1 MVLLSWGTIEIIK
14 ALVIE
19 KKNGLWN
26 RADLNM
32 NLSSEAWISVS
43 ENEVSVNSKGHKS
56 ASRSLF
62 MLSTVTESRRWSVEE
77 GWCGKESLTLKVFDV
92 CLKALVHCP

>member
-1 MVLLSWGTIEIIK
+1 MGTIEIIK

-32 NLSSEAWISVS
+32 NLSSESWSSVS
-43 ENEVSVNSKGHKS
+43 ENEAHINSKGRRG
-56 ASRSLF
+56 ASKSLF
-62 MLSTVTESRRWSVEE
+62 TLSTGTESRRWSVEE
-77 GWCGKESLTLKVFDV
+77 GWHGKAASQR
-92 CLKALVHCP
+92 H